1 MRKAVHI
8 FARFAVMLCAIVW
21 FATVAHT
28 VVCHSENAMCGHDGC
43 SESTVCLCL
52 HHMDLAPEAEPIL
65 CEDCASPLPVLPADE
80 TVLGLLLPCDIFRP
94 PLTNS

>member
-1 MRKAVHI
+1 MVL
-8 FARFAVMLCAIVW
+8 LCVAAW
-21 FATVAHT
+21 FLTVAHT

-43 SESTVCLCL
+43 SESTVCLCP
-52 HHMDLAPEAEPIL
+52 HHVAIASDSDLIVGAVETAPLA
-65 CEDCASPLPVLPADE
+65 VLSSDE

>member
-1 MRKAVHI
+1 MRKTLHILVRLAVI
-8 FARFAVMLCAIVW
+8 VCAATW

-28 VVCHSENAMCGHDGC
+28 MVCHSENAMCGHDGC
-43 SESTVCLCL
+43 TESTVCLCP
-52 HHMDLAPEAEPIL
+52 HHVAIASEADPIIGAAEATPLA
-65 CEDCASPLPVLPADE
+65 VLSTDE